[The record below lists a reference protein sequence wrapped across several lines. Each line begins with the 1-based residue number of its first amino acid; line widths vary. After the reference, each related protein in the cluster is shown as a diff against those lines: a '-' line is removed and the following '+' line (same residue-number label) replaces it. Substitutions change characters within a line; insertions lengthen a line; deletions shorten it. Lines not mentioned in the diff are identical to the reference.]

1 MKVVGVIPARYG
13 SSRFEGKPLADIF
26 GRPMIWWTYN
36 RVKKVKELDE
46 VYVATDDERI
56 KAACDEYGIGVIM
69 TSKEHTTHV
78 HRIQEVSQKVE
89 ADLYVVVCGDE
100 PIIDDKIIPQVIP
113 NKIDKEMMV
122 SALMREI
129 LDPTEVIDPAKIKI
143 VTNTEDYAMCLSRA
157 PMPFPYKTLEFKY
170 KKIIGVECYN
180 KKALDFF
187 VNTDKGPLEEIEDV
201 TLLRY
206 LEHGVDIKFFKVESY
221 ELAVDTRKDL
231 ERIKKYI
238 EENNLLCDMTIQ

>member
-1 MKVVGVIPARYG
+1 MKIVGVIPARYG

-26 GRPMIWWTYN
+26 GKPMIWWTYN
-36 RVKKVKELDE
+36 RVLKVKELEE

-56 KAACDEYGIGVIM
+56 KDVCEQYNMNVIL
-69 TSKEHTTHV
+69 TSKEHPTHV
-78 HRIQEVSQKVE
+78 HRIQEVAQHIE
-89 ADLYVVVCGDE
+89 ADLYVCVCGDE
-100 PIIDDKIIPQVIP
+100 PIIDYEIIPNVIP
-113 NKIDKEMMV
+113 RDTDREFLV

-143 VTNTEDYAMCLSRA
+143 ITKTDNYALALSRT
-157 PMPFPYKTLEFKY
+157 PIPFPYKSLEFKY

-180 KKALDFF
+180 RKALDFF
-187 VNTDKGPLEEIEDV
+187 VNTEKGPLEMIEDV

-206 LEHGVDIKFFKVESY
+206 LEHGIDISFSLVDSY

-231 ERIKKYI
+231 ERVKLFMQ
-238 EENNLLCDMTIQ
+238 ENNIQ

>member
-1 MKVVGVIPARYG
+1 MKIVGVIPARYG

-26 GRPMIWWTYN
+26 GKPMIWWTYN
-36 RVKKVKELDE
+36 RVCKVKELDE

-56 KAACDEYGIGVIM
+56 KEACDKYGINVIM

-78 HRIQEVSQKVE
+78 HRIHEVSGKVD
-89 ADLYVVVCGDE
+89 ADLYVCVCGDE
-100 PIIDDKIIPQVIP
+100 PIIDDTIISEVIP
-113 NKIDKEMMV
+113 ANADSAIV
-122 SALMREI
+122 VAALMREI

-143 VTNTEDYAMCLSRA
+143 VTDVDNYAMTLSRA
-157 PMPFPYKTLEFKY
+157 PMPFPYKTLEFRY

-180 KKALDFF
+180 KNALDFF
-187 VNTDKGPLEEIEDV
+187 VSTPKGPLEEIEDV

-206 LEHGVDIKFFKVESY
+206 LEHGVKIKFSKVESY

-231 ERIKKYI
+231 ERVKLFM
-238 EENNLLCDMTIQ
+238 EENNLV